1 MDKTWRS
8 RVFGQGRT
16 RSGGP
21 RLCADRSGAK
31 NSTPLWSIFDAKSEL
46 FEFGFCA
53 LSILLINNS
62 DVLLLISISVQIF
75 EVDDLICNTLGGML
89 GFVMTPVFVFM
100 LPKRERMDEIAYKRG
115 QVVSEFRRAVAWI
128 IDIVVIIFAG
138 E

>member
-1 MDKTWRS
+1 MDESCSIQAPSSSCIKKNETTEVVSQKSNFEGSPHLRSLFAMDQRGVLLMDKTWRS

-62 DVLLLISISVQIF
+62 DVLLLITISVQIF
-75 EVDDLICNTLGGML
+75 
-89 GFVMTPVFVFM
+89 
-100 LPKRERMDEIAYKRG
+100 
-115 QVVSEFRRAVAWI
+115 
-128 IDIVVIIFAG
+128 
-138 E
+138 